1 MRRLPI
7 RERAAEMRVI
17 RKFSLGIAL
26 FLVICGIFYYRSHRT
41 KVSHEVAYAANR
53 QVIVWNTTAQVRE
66 PSATLNFG
74 DSVQILDQFED
85 QAEVSTAAGVTGW
98 VSKDDLLSADFW
110 KKMQDLDAASSKLPV
125 EARGHTHVLSNL
137 HLEPGRE
144 SPRIRQLNKD
154 IPVDLIQRQVATI
167 PGLAS
172 SAAQAPAAV
181 PAEQLASSDDQAQPD
196 TASSAAAPTEAK
208 KEDWWLVRAHL
219 ADKTSVSGW
228 VLGRFID
235 LDVPPPLPDYASSA
249 GMRIVAWF
257 ELNRVGIPAAGPKP
271 QYLLVGTHGPE
282 GQPCDFM
289 SLRVYTWDVQR
300 ERYETA
306 FVESNLC
313 GKLPVKVTPIGTAG
327 SDLTFAFEDWSEGA
341 RQERVYRMQR
351 TIVRR
356 VKQDDFGSE
365 AKNRRR

>member
-1 MRRLPI
+1 VG
-7 RERAAEMRVI
+7 ESRVI

-41 KVSHEVAYAANR
+41 KVARETAYAANR
-53 QVIVWNTTAQVRE
+53 QVIVWSTTAQVRE

-74 DSVQILDQFED
+74 DPVQIIDEFED
-85 QAEVSTAAGVTGW
+85 QVQVRTAAGVTGW
-98 VSKDDLLSADFW
+98 VSKDDLLSSDFW

-137 HLEPGRE
+137 RLDPGRE

-154 IPVDLIQRQVATI
+154 VPVDLIERQVAAVPI
-167 PGLAS
+167 PPG
-172 SAAQAPAAV
+172 SAVQPPATAPAD
-181 PAEQLASSDDQAQPD
+181 ASASPDDQAQPAAD
-196 TASSAAAPTEAK
+196 SSPGTSADVK

-219 ADKTSVSGW
+219 ADKTSLSGW

-249 GMRIVAWF
+249 GLRIVAWF
-257 ELNRVGIPAAGPKP
+257 ELNRVPVPGGEPKP

-289 SLRVYTWDVQR
+289 SLRVYTWGVKRGQ
-300 ERYETA
+300 YETA
-306 FVESNLC
+306 FVESDVC
-313 GKLPVKVTPIGTAG
+313 GKLPVKVTPMGTAG
-327 SDLTFAFEDWSEGA
+327 DQLTFAFEDLSEGV

-356 VKQDDFGSE
+356 VRQNNSAPDARK
-365 AKNRRR
+365 RRH

>member
-1 MRRLPI
+1 
-7 RERAAEMRVI
+7 MRVI

-41 KVSHEVAYAANR
+41 KVARETAYAANR
-53 QVIVWNTTAQVRE
+53 QVIVWSTTAQVRE

-74 DSVQILDQFED
+74 DPVQILDEFED
-85 QAEVSTAAGVTGW
+85 QAQVRTAAGIIGW

-137 HLEPGRE
+137 RLDPGRE
-144 SPRIRQLNKD
+144 SPRIRQLNKG
-154 IPVDLIQRQVATI
+154 IPVDLIERKVAAV
-167 PGLAS
+167 PSPSG
-172 SAAQAPAAV
+172 SAAQPPAAADA
-181 PAEQLASSDDQAQPD
+181 PPSPDDQAQ
-196 TASSAAAPTEAK
+196 TEAVSAPAVPNDAK

-219 ADKTSVSGW
+219 ADNTSISGW

-249 GMRIVAWF
+249 GLRIVAWF
-257 ELNRVGIPAAGPKP
+257 ELNRVAVPGAVPKP

-289 SLRVYTWDVQR
+289 SLRVYTWGVKR

-306 FVESNLC
+306 FVESDVC
-313 GKLPVKVTPIGTAG
+313 GKLPVKVTPIGAAG
-327 SDLTFAFEDWSEGA
+327 DDLTFAFEDSSEGV
-341 RQERVYRMQR
+341 RQERIYRMQR
-351 TIVRR
+351 TFVRR
-356 VKQDDFGSE
+356 VRQNNSASDARK
-365 AKNRRR
+365 RRH